1 MTANDE
7 ESLLAE
13 YRRRYDKKNA
23 LGLFWLLFGVLLFKL
38 YPKMSISVMLLLAV
52 GICVLLNIIFFRIW
66 KCPSCGLSFGLAWS
80 IKQCPSCKTS
90 FKSA

>member
-1 MTANDE
+1 MTNSDE
-7 ESLLAE
+7 ESLFAE

-23 LGLFWLLFGVLLFKL
+23 IGLFWLLYGALLFKI
-38 YPKMSISVMLLLAV
+38 YPKISVSVMLWLAV
-52 GICVLLNIIFFRIW
+52 GMCIVLNIFFFRIW

-80 IKQCPSCKTS
+80 MKQCPRCKAS